1 MTLAELKDLVQIGV
15 GLLTLVGG
23 GFGLFKLGRTNA
35 SRHAEHAQALALVT
49 QTTNATLVE
58 AQKTNGRV
66 SALEKALGGD
76 DGLNVRVAQVEV
88 KVEHLER
95 EINAA

>member
-35 SRHAEHAQALALVT
+35 SRHAEHAQARPPGEAAAVT
-49 QTTNATLVE
+49 
-58 AQKTNGRV
+58 GRHT
-66 SALEKALGGD
+66 STRSLSCGTRSGSS
-76 DGLNVRVAQVEV
+76 R
-88 KVEHLER
+88 
-95 EINAA
+95 